1 MIPLTH
7 HDVVRHA
14 APLVRAGLRID
25 PRATERARRRIVFHP
40 RVRSDD
46 DTLHALHTLT
56 VLADGE
62 VELVRAVADAPS
74 GLVSTL
80 IACAAEAGHLFE
92 AFERIA
98 PTRQIR
104 RAGDTVTAESWTL
117 EPVDGSAGG
126 PDANTARLE
135 LQQIVGRSGPL
146 VLIVDVSTGAG
157 MPADALLA
165 RHGDWTDHL
174 RATLASG
181 ATVPQ
186 RQAAARHLVATLP
199 TRPFGRETPDAAALL
214 AALPDDVLAV
224 LGPQW
229 RALVWQ
235 GTRWKGVLRL
245 LGREPARAER
255 ASGYAREAIEHLANV
270 AAEPPAR
277 YHARHAPARRRV
289 FVRRLRPAMALLA
302 ILAVMPLAWLFV
314 DRGGVEMHPLALGL
328 TPLLMVG
335 VVLLSAREIPV
346 LEIPPL
352 PRPLAE
358 GRWTPVPVAAANGG
372 RTDGADA
379 IAGSPP
385 TGAADDA
392 GVPDT
397 DKKARA

>member
-25 PRATERARRRIVFHP
+25 PRATERTRRRIVFHP

-56 VLADGE
+56 VLAGGE

-80 IACAAEAGHLFE
+80 IASASEAGPLFE
-92 AFERIA
+92 TFERIA
-98 PTRQIR
+98 PARQIR

-117 EPVDGSAGG
+117 EPTSGPTNGPADDSDAG
-126 PDANTARLE
+126 TARLE

-174 RATLASG
+174 RETLASG

-186 RQAAARHLVATLP
+186 RQAAARHLLASLP
-199 TRPFGRETPDAAALL
+199 ARPAGRETPDAAALL

-255 ASGYAREAIEHLANV
+255 ASRYAREAVRHLANV
-270 AAEPPAR
+270 AAEPPTR

-302 ILAVMPLAWLFV
+302 ILAVMPLSWLFV
-314 DRGGVEMHPLALGL
+314 ARGGVEMHPLALGL

-352 PRPLAE
+352 PRSLAE
-358 GRWTPVPVAAANGG
+358 GRWTPVPVA
-372 RTDGADA
+372 DVPDAD
-379 IAGSPP
+379 
-385 TGAADDA
+385 
-392 GVPDT
+392 VPDT
-397 DKKARA
+397 DGKARA